1 MVVLLYGT
9 NAVGKTSLIRAI
21 GVCIIMAQSGFYVP
35 CSRFVYKP
43 YKSIFSRIL
52 GNDNLFKG
60 LSTFAVEMS
69 ELRTILQLADQNSL
83 ILGDELCSGT
93 ETESALSIFVSGLE
107 HLHKVKS
114 SHIFATHFHEIVN
127 YDEIKQMLS
136 LKLMHLEVKYNREL
150 DCLVYD
156 RKLKDGSGPRIYGLE
171 VCKSLHM
178 NPEFLDNAFK
188 IRNKYFSHAKTILD
202 FDRTQY
208 NSNKIRGFCEICKN
222 EVGTEIHHL
231 QQQKEA
237 NDKGFINHF
246 HKDHKA
252 NLISICKECHQNNHK
267 EENKDISPTVIKKTT
282 KGRIL
287 AK

>member
-1 MVVLLYGT
+1 
-9 NAVGKTSLIRAI
+9 
-21 GVCIIMAQSGFYVP
+21 
-35 CSRFVYKP
+35 
-43 YKSIFSRIL
+43 
-52 GNDNLFKG
+52 
-60 LSTFAVEMS
+60 MS

-93 ETESALSIFVSGLE
+93 ETESALSIFVSGF
-107 HLHKVKS
+107 HLHKGKFKPY
-114 SHIFATHFHEIVN
+114 FATHFHEIVN
-127 YDEIKQMLS
+127 YDEINQMLS

-178 NPEFLDNAFK
+178 NADFLDNAFR
-188 IRNKYFSHAKTILD
+188 IRNKYFSHSKTILD
-202 FDRTQY
+202 FDRTHY

-252 NLISICKECHQNNHK
+252 NLISMYEECHQKIHK
-267 EENKDISPTVIKKTT
+267 EDNKDISPSVIKKTT